1 MIGQAVDWAWKAGAI
16 SPIKGNVFCVSIILL
31 YLSNKTSL
39 NENRSRVEQNF
50 IIDWKLFQLKV

>member
-1 MIGQAVDWAWKAGAI
+1 M

-39 NENRSRVEQNF
+39 NENRSRVEQNSYNR
-50 IIDWKLFQLKV
+50 LKTYFN